1 MTTNQISNLKEY
13 LRYAIL
19 QEAIEQIEEDDYDS
33 VELNEARWW
42 GPPWGTPTWGKLF
55 GADGKPVENET
66 TPKVLGPDGN
76 AAEGRPGGILGPDGN
91 PVRVAQTVA
100 NKAIKKSAEEQGV
113 RRGNRKVLTQDQLPG
128 VLTGIN
134 ASMRSLV
141 RNGKLVDGWQKMKET
156 SQLAE
161 HISHFTTSTHTGLRN
176 NGINPDAVLF
186 ALHQKFDGEGH
197 LTEILDHLGDR
208 TREGSSTVGRGIRY
222 LKRTLEGTRSTGDKP
237 GQPGIP
243 HPHRVNRLHRYGIK
257 DPSALTAEHRGHHDD
272 QVKAFLRQHGNH
284 VSEYLSLIRG

>member
-33 VELNEARWW
+33 VELNEAWW
-42 GPPWGTPTWGKLF
+42 NLF
-55 GADGKPVENET
+55 GADGKPVRPEN

-76 AAEGRPGGILGPDGN
+76 VAKGPPGGILGPDGN
-91 PVRVAQTVA
+91 PVRANTPPVAQTVA
-100 NKAIKKSAEEQGV
+100 AKAIKKSAEEQGV
-113 RRGNRKVLTQDQLPG
+113 RRASRKPLTQDQLPG
-128 VLTGIN
+128 VLAGIN

-161 HISHFTTSTHTGLRN
+161 HISHFTTSAHTGLRN
-176 NGINPDAVLF
+176 NGINPDAIIF
-186 ALHQKFDGEGH
+186 ALHHEFDAEGH
-197 LTEILDHLGDR
+197 LAEILDHLGNR
-208 TREGSSTVGRGIRY
+208 TREGSSTVGRDIRY
-222 LKRTLEGTRSTGDKP
+222 FKRTSEGTRSTEDKP

-243 HPHRVNRLHRYGIK
+243 HPHRVNRLHRYEIT
-257 DPSALTAEHRGHHDD
+257 DPSELTPEHRGHHDD
-272 QVKAFLRQHGNH
+272 QVKAFLREHGGH
-284 VSEYLSLIRG
+284 VRNYISLLRG